1 MKQVTTSISLVRS
14 ERNQLAPNHLWEL
27 AARVFRLRA
36 DRWKRRALFYQRY
49 RDYFPHVS
57 TSRFVDRCLELDMRC
72 RRLSEILH
80 VMSRQG
86 RLVTARGMIVRRRHG
101 RAGALQTRTAIA

>member
-1 MKQVTTSISLVRS
+1 MKQVTASTSLERS

-36 DRWKRRALFYQRY
+36 DRWKRRALFYRQY

-86 RLVTARGMIVRRRHG
+86 RLVTTREVIMRRKHG
-101 RAGALQTRTAIA
+101 RTVALPTRTAIA